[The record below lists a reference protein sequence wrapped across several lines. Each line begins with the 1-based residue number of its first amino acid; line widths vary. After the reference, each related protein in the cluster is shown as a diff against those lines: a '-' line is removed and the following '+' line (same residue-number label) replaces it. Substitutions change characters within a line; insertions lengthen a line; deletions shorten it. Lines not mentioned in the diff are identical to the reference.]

1 MTKPKNLEQMDG
13 CLLDTGSRAKA
24 ICRLGECIHCGWNP
38 RIAEQRR
45 KKVRALFREKKLPR
59 REEPEIGECRKQ
71 CIEN

>member
-1 MTKPKNLEQMDG
+1 MGERKKLANCILGYVPGTTVCADG
-13 CLLDTGSRAKA
+13 ACA
-24 ICRLGECIHCGWNP
+24 ECGWNP

-59 REEPEIGECRKQ
+59 RGELEVGECRKQ